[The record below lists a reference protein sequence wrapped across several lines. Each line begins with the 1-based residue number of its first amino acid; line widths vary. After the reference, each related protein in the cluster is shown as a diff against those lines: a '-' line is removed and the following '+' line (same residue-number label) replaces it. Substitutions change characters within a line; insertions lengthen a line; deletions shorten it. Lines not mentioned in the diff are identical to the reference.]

1 MGPFSIVNEEAASKP
16 AKTAEELGL
25 RRDLRLWDLVLFNIA
40 ATLGPQLIPA
50 FAHVG
55 PIAIPLHVTA
65 AAFYFLP
72 CALVIANLS
81 RRFPGEGGFYVWTR
95 HAFGARHAFVCGWSW
110 WLSVLLFLPTL
121 LLMAVGM
128 ATQAAGPAGAKLVE
142 NAHWQVGC
150 GLALLWFT
158 VCLDIVGLRLSKW
171 LSNSA
176 GTLIYV
182 SGAIILVAALVVYA
196 GHGSAT
202 NFHIRAALN
211 FNRISLW
218 AQIAFA
224 YTGLELGSL
233 MGAEIRNP
241 RKTIPRAAAISAVGV
256 ALGYIVGTISL
267 MLVLPPEEI
276 NPISGLVQV
285 ARVEG
290 GRLGFGG
297 LGTLLATLLFAG
309 MVGKLSTWNGGAAR
323 LPFTAGIDGAFPTLF
338 TRIHPRWR
346 TPWVALVV
354 QGLACSL
361 FLVLTQAGETF
372 RNGWQLLM
380 DMEILVA
387 FLPYI
392 YIFLSAWKFGLK
404 KSGAAGLSVT
414 LLAMALALVPPEH
427 SSSVLFFEV
436 KAIGGSVVLVALGLL
451 AFESGARKASQ
462 PQALRSPSALL

>member
-1 MGPFSIVNEEAASKP
+1 VNEEAAPKP

-25 RRDLRLWDLVLFNIA
+25 RRDLRLWDLVLFNIV

-55 PIAIPLHVTA
+55 PMAIPLHFTA

-72 CALVIANLS
+72 CALVVANLS
-81 RRFPGEGGFYVWTR
+81 RRFPGEGGFYAWTK
-95 HAFGARHAFVCGWSW
+95 HAFGARHAFLCGWSW

-128 ATQAAGPAGAKLVE
+128 ATQAAGQAGAKLLE
-142 NAHWQVGC
+142 NAQWQVGC
-150 GLALLWFT
+150 GLVLLWCT
-158 VCLDIVGLRLSKW
+158 VCLDILGLRLSKW
-171 LSNSA
+171 LSNAA
-176 GTLIYV
+176 GSLIYI
-182 SGAIILVAALVVYA
+182 SGGIILMAAVGVYA
-196 GHGSAT
+196 VHGPAT
-202 NFHIRAALN
+202 HFHVGGALN
-211 FNRISLW
+211 FSRLSLW

-241 RKTIPRAAAISAVGV
+241 RRTIPRAAAISAVGV

-290 GRLGFGG
+290 ERLGIGG
-297 LGTLLATLLFAG
+297 LATLLAALLFAG
-309 MVGKLSTWNGGAAR
+309 IVGKLSTWNGGAAR
-323 LPFTAGIDGAFPTLF
+323 LPFAAGIDGAFPSIF
-338 TRIHPRWR
+338 TRLHPRWR

-354 QGLACSL
+354 QGLACSV

-392 YIFLSAWKFGLK
+392 YIFLSAWKFGQN
-404 KSGAAGLSVT
+404 KSGAAGLTVT

-427 SSSVLFFEV
+427 SSSVVFFEI
-436 KAIGGSVVLVALGLL
+436 KAIGGSTVLVLLGLL
-451 AFESGARKASQ
+451 PFESGARRAAK
-462 PQALRSPSALL
+462 PQALRSSSGLL